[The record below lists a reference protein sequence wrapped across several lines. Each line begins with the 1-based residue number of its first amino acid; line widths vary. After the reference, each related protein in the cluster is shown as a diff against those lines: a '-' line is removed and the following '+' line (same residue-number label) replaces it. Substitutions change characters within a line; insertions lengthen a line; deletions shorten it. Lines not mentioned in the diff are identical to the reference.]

1 MDFSL
6 IALFLNFFL
15 SLNKVLNTFLFF
27 FPFLLKLFFLNK
39 SFFKKIIYYSF
50 PIAILFFLTISYDGT
65 YRPDAGSY
73 HLPFISILNENKIL
87 IGINNI
93 HFRFGHTSIIQY
105 LSAIYNNY
113 IFTEK
118 GILIPSGLIYC
129 NFVGYCIY
137 EIFQNKNRNFHKIL
151 IFILLIFVIFR
162 VNRYSDFG
170 NDAPANLIFFY
181 LIIESTRD
189 SEIFLKIKKT
199 IFASTFI
206 FLNKITLLF
215 AFLIPIYFIFKN
227 FRIKRLVNK
236 ISITCLLFIILY
248 TGKNILISGCIMF
261 PVEQTC
267 ISKLFWYDKNSN
279 RASNAVNARLENEA
293 WTKGWMDQ
301 SGNKKNYEQFLIN
314 FNWTKTWV
322 SSEGKKII
330 KKTFPFFVF
339 LLILYILL
347 LYSEK
352 LIIQKDEK
360 KIKLPNEY
368 YLCAIVCIFGSILWF
383 LKFPVF
389 RYGYG
394 YLISLI

>member
-1 MDFSL
+1 MLEILLYSYLTSIHIYICGYIFFYIAIDREVLKKSNIFELFFYGAFFLSL

-15 SLNKVLNTFLFF
+15 SLNKILNTFLFF
-27 FPFLLKLFFLNK
+27 FPFLLILFIFNK

-50 PIAILFFLTISYDGT
+50 PIAILFCLTISYDGT

-189 SEIFLKIKKT
+189 SKIFLKIKKT

-248 TGKNILISGCIMF
+248 TGK
-261 PVEQTC
+261 
-267 ISKLFWYDKNSN
+267 
-279 RASNAVNARLENEA
+279 
-293 WTKGWMDQ
+293 
-301 SGNKKNYEQFLIN
+301 
-314 FNWTKTWV
+314 
-322 SSEGKKII
+322 
-330 KKTFPFFVF
+330 
-339 LLILYILL
+339 
-347 LYSEK
+347 
-352 LIIQKDEK
+352 
-360 KIKLPNEY
+360 
-368 YLCAIVCIFGSILWF
+368 IF
-383 LKFPVF
+383 
-389 RYGYG
+389 
-394 YLISLI
+394 